1 MSQRQRAPCAL
12 YASPSGC
19 SLAFTSCGTYSA
31 QSIVRCSAVAT
42 LRRRSVCP
50 LILQTVT
57 SGRAG
62 WVTRGMAL
70 PLCWC
75 TSLLSSR
82 TSQASFCGQDYWE
95 TRSAVSEQCAACL
108 TCARVMATASVLWRS
123 AARGIDTGVGAAHRQ
138 LHHVWDA
145 ASCTAGW
152 LGACAASE
160 ALRCAWWQARE
171 PDVRAAHRA
180 AHGQAAAAVLRRA
193 EELGLAASS
202 CEARE
207 KLTNHPPLE
216 RESKGCTAGCYRKTS
231 NKSSQACARAQAAA
245 AVLLLLAAALGP
257 AAGNSEAGQAPQ
269 APQRCYSAPVCAG
282 QSSFE
287 YTVSGGPNSTTFT
300 FAVRTLACLPP
311 RGVCGAQMHGSGL
324 QLWSV
329 EASLQACPVDLRHGN
344 ARWCAVA
351 IPVTCERKSTCRAAR
366 GARRPGEHASAL
378 RRLGRTLL
386 RPRSSAGA
394 SGATRPGCGAWEPKS
409 VLGES
414 ATDWALSGSRA
425 QVEPHADGLQ
435 RFAVRVR
442 DALANGSAAGLAK
455 PQNAQLSAGAG
466 GDGAR
471 GPQALP

>member
-1 MSQRQRAPCAL
+1 M
-12 YASPSGC
+12 
-19 SLAFTSCGTYSA
+19 
-31 QSIVRCSAVAT
+31 
-42 LRRRSVCP
+42 
-50 LILQTVT
+50 
-57 SGRAG
+57 
-62 WVTRGMAL
+62 
-70 PLCWC
+70 
-75 TSLLSSR
+75 
-82 TSQASFCGQDYWE
+82 
-95 TRSAVSEQCAACL
+95 
-108 TCARVMATASVLWRS
+108 
-123 AARGIDTGVGAAHRQ
+123 
-138 LHHVWDA
+138 
-145 ASCTAGW
+145 
-152 LGACAASE
+152 
-160 ALRCAWWQARE
+160 
-171 PDVRAAHRA
+171 
-180 AHGQAAAAVLRRA
+180 
-193 EELGLAASS
+193 
-202 CEARE
+202 
-207 KLTNHPPLE
+207 
-216 RESKGCTAGCYRKTS
+216 
-231 NKSSQACARAQAAA
+231 
-245 AVLLLLAAALGP
+245 LLLLAAALGP
-257 AAGNSEAGQAPQ
+257 AAGNREAGQAAR
-269 APQRCYSAPVCAG
+269 APQRCYSAPVGAG
-282 QSSFE
+282 QASFE